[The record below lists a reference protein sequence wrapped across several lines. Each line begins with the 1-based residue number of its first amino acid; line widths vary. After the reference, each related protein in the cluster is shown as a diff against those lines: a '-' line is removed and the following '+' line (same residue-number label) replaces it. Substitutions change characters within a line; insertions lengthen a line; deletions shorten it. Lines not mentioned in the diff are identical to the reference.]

1 MRDLIKISGYLF
13 ESENYLLLAR
23 VIRTAWLVHGWLAGE
38 PLTPGLKPAIE
49 AIEKAG
55 IDPRRN
61 WRISDCQKI
70 FAASRLVVRFP
81 RRWGAC
87 VHQSLITYRLLNG
100 YGFASTINLG
110 ISKGGNPD
118 EGHAWVTVDGTAHG
132 GGHDSGFMPVYSH
145 SKLGVI
151 RD

>member
-38 PLTPGLKPAIE
+38 PLTPGLKPAIA

-55 IDPRRN
+55 IDPRRS
-61 WRISDCQKI
+61 WRISDCRKI